1 MIYRIRISNKAQRAL
16 KKLKHSG
23 IFNPPVFNSV
33 LLCLEQGNSLPG
45 KYKDHQLHGELV
57 HFRECHLGFNLL
69 LQYEKDDESQLIIIS
84 NIGTH
89 QELFGE

>member
-1 MIYRIRISNKAQRAL
+1 MTYRIRISNKAQRAL
-16 KKLKHSG
+16 RKLRRSG
-23 IFNPPVFNSV
+23 MFNPSVLNTV
-33 LLCLEQGNSLPG
+33 LLCLEQKNSLPG

-57 HFRECHLGFNLL
+57 QFRECHLGFNLL
-69 LQYEKDDESQLIIIS
+69 LQYEKDDELRLITIS